1 MSRLT
6 ERLAAAEGELAQL
19 KRSCQFTAL
28 TEMLSAGEEY
38 ANEVMRAAA
47 LFGRSLLLSL
57 RGPALP
63 LFGCNGDCSCHHVE
77 KETDD

>member
-38 ANEVMRAAA
+38 ANEVEAKGYLACERKSIQ
-47 LFGRSLLLSL
+47 G
-57 RGPALP
+57 
-63 LFGCNGDCSCHHVE
+63 
-77 KETDD
+77 TD